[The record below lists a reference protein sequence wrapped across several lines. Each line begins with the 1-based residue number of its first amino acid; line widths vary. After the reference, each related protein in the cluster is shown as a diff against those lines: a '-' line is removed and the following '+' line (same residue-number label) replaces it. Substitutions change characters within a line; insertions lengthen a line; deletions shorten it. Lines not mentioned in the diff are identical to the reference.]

1 MSEKQDTGRPTDFK
15 PEYCEML
22 IEHMRSGF
30 TYTSFPAILP
40 KGCIATLY
48 NWEKQFPE
56 FLEAKRRGQTL
67 LQYWDEKNLNAMIT
81 GKNSKGNTAAAIF
94 KMKNCHGW
102 REKTPE
108 EQDEPVK
115 VVVTD
120 YRGNQS

>member
-1 MSEKQDTGRPTDFK
+1 MPGGHPTDFR
-15 PEYCEML
+15 PEYCQML
-22 IEHMRSGF
+22 VEHMTMGF

-56 FLEAKRRGQTL
+56 FLEAKRRGQVM
-67 LQYWDEKNLNAMIT
+67 LQYWDERNLNNMIT
-81 GKNSKGNTAAAIF
+81 GDNPKGNTAAAIF
-94 KMKNCHGW
+94 KMKNCHNW
-102 REKTPE
+102 SDASQKEM
-108 EQDEPVK
+108 DEPVK